1 MRLLFKKSSSLQDF
15 QELEELANSIWHE
28 HYTPIIGS
36 RQVTYMMEKFQR
48 AEFMLQQSG
57 LEQFQYYTV
66 KLEDVAVGYMA
77 YQIVKHKLFLSKF
90 YLKKD
95 SRGKGFSRSMLE
107 FLETKAELAEANTV
121 SLTVNKFNTGSI
133 AAYQAMGFVIKEEVV
148 IDIGEGFIMDD
159 FRMEKKLM

>member
-1 MRLLFKKSSSLQDF
+1 M
-15 QELEELANSIWHE
+15 LANSIWHE

-36 RQVTYMMEKFQR
+36 RQVTYMMDKFQK
-48 AEFMLQQSG
+48 AEFMLQQSS
-57 LEQFQYYTV
+57 LEQFQYYMV
-66 KLEDVAVGYMA
+66 KLDDAPVGYMA
-77 YQIVKHKLFLSKF
+77 YQIVKHKLFLSKL

-107 FLETKAELAEANTV
+107 FLDTKAKLAEANTV

-133 AAYQAMGFVIKEEVV
+133 AAYQAMGFVIKEAVV
-148 IDIGEGFIMDD
+148 IDIGAGFIMDD